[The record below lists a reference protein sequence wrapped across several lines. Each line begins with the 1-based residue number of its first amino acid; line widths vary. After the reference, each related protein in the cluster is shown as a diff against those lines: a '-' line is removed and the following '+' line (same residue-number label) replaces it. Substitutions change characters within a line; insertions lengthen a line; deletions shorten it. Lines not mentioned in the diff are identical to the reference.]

1 MTKSEED
8 TQKEIE
14 LAIDNTK
21 QFHNYMK
28 IGPYDY
34 LPLKTDFATLEAVED
49 ERKLIIFR
57 LWEWRKDNLEYF
69 TSGEVCGINHV
80 INMFIAGKI

>member
-1 MTKSEED
+1 
-8 TQKEIE
+8 
-14 LAIDNTK
+14 
-21 QFHNYMK
+21 MK

-57 LWEWRKDNLEYF
+57 LWEWRKDNFEYF
-69 TSGEVCGINHV
+69 TNGEICGINHV